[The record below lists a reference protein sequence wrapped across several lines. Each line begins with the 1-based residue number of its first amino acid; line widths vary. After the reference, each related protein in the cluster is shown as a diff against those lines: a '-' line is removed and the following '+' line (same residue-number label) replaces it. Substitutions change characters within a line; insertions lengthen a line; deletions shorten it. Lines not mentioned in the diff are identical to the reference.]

1 METESANKE
10 SQFLWF
16 SPGPCVDQVTAHR
29 VRQAAADSACI
40 DRLARLLARIPTP
53 TTKESHL
60 MTNPLCA
67 FTRGNVAVGTP
78 GMPRA

>member
-10 SQFLWF
+10 GQFLWF

-40 DRLARLLARIPTP
+40 DRLARLLAHVPTP
-53 TTKESHL
+53 TTKESH
-60 MTNPLCA
+60 MTNHLCA
-67 FTRGNVAVGTP
+67 FTRGHVAVGTA